1 MRWIG
6 FLRKLIVLV
15 ITGFL
20 IVYTYVNTVLG
31 ELSIHNDV
39 CLLSEIS
46 DTFLIETSSNTGITN
61 INGVS
66 NIKLNMIDEGWSIY
80 SESVNNNEIDLILT
94 DRLENVARIY
104 YRCDTNEIAVFMSD
118 YERSSEIFTYTSVI
132 K

>member
-6 FLRKLIVLV
+6 FLRKLIVLF

-31 ELSIHNDV
+31 ELRIHNDV
-39 CLLSEIS
+39 CLLNETS

-66 NIKLNMIDEGWSIY
+66 NIKLNMIDEGWSVY

-94 DRLENVARIY
+94 DGLENVARIY
-104 YRCDTNEIAVFMSD
+104 YRCDTNEIAIFMSD
-118 YERSSEIFTYTSVI
+118 YERSNEIFTYTSVI